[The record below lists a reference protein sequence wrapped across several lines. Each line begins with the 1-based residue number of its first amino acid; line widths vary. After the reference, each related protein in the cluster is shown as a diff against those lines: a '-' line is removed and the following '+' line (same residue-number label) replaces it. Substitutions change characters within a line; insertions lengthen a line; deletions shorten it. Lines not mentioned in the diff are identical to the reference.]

1 MKLRNLLPAAALV
14 LAVLAAYANHFQNG
28 FHFDDFHAV
37 TGNPFIRDV
46 SNIPRFFTDAR
57 LFSTM
62 PDHASY
68 RPVTSASLALDY
80 RIGGGDPFWFHVS
93 TFFWFAVLVVLLFF
107 LFHRL
112 MDLADPRPSNRWFA
126 LVAAA
131 VYGLHPANAETVN
144 YIVQRADLYATL
156 GMVASLLWFIARP
169 AHRRR
174 GWYLLPAVIGFLAK
188 PPVLIFAFILF
199 YVVLFEQGGAL
210 TLARSLENRKRWR
223 TAIRASM
230 PAIVVTIAATVLT
243 WALTPATFRAGAAD
257 AWLYR
262 LTQPWVMLHYFKTF
276 FLPTELSADTDWTY
290 VAPFS
295 TEAVAGYVFVAAM
308 IAIAVRASRRRESRP
323 VAFGILWFFT
333 ALVPTSMVP
342 LAEVANDHRMFF
354 AFAGLSLAV
363 LWALRLAIMPA
374 GAPTIAHRRLGRLVA
389 AGLGIALVAEAAGT
403 HTRNEVWRN
412 EETLWQ
418 DVTVK
423 SPHNGRGLMNYGL
436 IFMARGQYGE
446 ALSYFERA
454 QSYTP
459 NYAVL
464 EINLGI
470 ANGGLH
476 RDAEAERHFLR
487 ARSLDP
493 AFSDVYFYY
502 GRWLSSVGRTG
513 EAIAQLEK
521 AIDVNRLAFDS
532 RHLLLQLYAG
542 QRNWPALDRL
552 TAETLQLAPTDEVA
566 RGFAAARSQHA
577 AEADR
582 QQPTPESLVDLS
594 NGYYKTGRFPECI
607 AAARQAIAL
616 RPNYPEAYNN
626 IAAAYIS
633 MGNWDEGIAAAQ
645 QAVHL
650 RPDFQLAQNNL
661 AWALSQK
668 QKAQSSR

>member
-1 MKLRNLLPAAALV
+1 
-14 LAVLAAYANHFQNG
+14 
-28 FHFDDFHAV
+28 
-37 TGNPFIRDV
+37 
-46 SNIPRFFTDAR
+46 
-57 LFSTM
+57 
-62 PDHASY
+62 
-68 RPVTSASLALDY
+68 
-80 RIGGGDPFWFHVS
+80 
-93 TFFWFAVLVVLLFF
+93 
-107 LFHRL
+107 
-112 MDLADPRPSNRWFA
+112 
-126 LVAAA
+126 
-131 VYGLHPANAETVN
+131 
-144 YIVQRADLYATL
+144 
-156 GMVASLLWFIARP
+156 
-169 AHRRR
+169 
-174 GWYLLPAVIGFLAK
+174 
-188 PPVLIFAFILF
+188 
-199 YVVLFEQGGAL
+199 
-210 TLARSLENRKRWR
+210 
-223 TAIRASM
+223 
-230 PAIVVTIAATVLT
+230 
-243 WALTPATFRAGAAD
+243 
-257 AWLYR
+257 
-262 LTQPWVMLHYFKTF
+262 
-276 FLPTELSADTDWTY
+276 
-290 VAPFS
+290 
-295 TEAVAGYVFVAAM
+295 
-308 IAIAVRASRRRESRP
+308 
-323 VAFGILWFFT
+323 
-333 ALVPTSMVP
+333 
-342 LAEVANDHRMFF
+342 
-354 AFAGLSLAV
+354 
-363 LWALRLAIMPA
+363 
-374 GAPTIAHRRLGRLVA
+374 
-389 AGLGIALVAEAAGT
+389 
-403 HTRNEVWRN
+403 VWRN

-552 TAETLQLAPTDEVA
+552 TADTLQLAPTDEVA

-626 IAAAYIS
+626 IADAYIS